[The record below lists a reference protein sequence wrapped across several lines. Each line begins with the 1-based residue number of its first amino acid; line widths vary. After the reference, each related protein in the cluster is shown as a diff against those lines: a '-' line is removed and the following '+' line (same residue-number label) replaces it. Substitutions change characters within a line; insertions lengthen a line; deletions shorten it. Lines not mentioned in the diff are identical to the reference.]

1 MNIKPSR
8 AAMRSIAK
16 CKPIK
21 RLPETDAEYARI
33 LESVGE
39 RMPRSGRPRKGERAE
54 TVVMHVRIPVRT
66 YVEFRKVAHRKHTVP
81 NRLVQLFVAKASQ
94 GVA

>member
-1 MNIKPSR
+1 MHIRPSK
-8 AAMRSIAK
+8 AALRSIAK
-16 CKPIK
+16 CKPVK

-33 LESVGE
+33 LASVGE
-39 RMPRSGRPRKGERAE
+39 RMPRSGRPRKGEQAE

-66 YVEFRKVAHRKHTVP
+66 YAEFKKVAYRKHTVP
-81 NRLVQLFVAKASQ
+81 NRLVQLFVAKSTQ